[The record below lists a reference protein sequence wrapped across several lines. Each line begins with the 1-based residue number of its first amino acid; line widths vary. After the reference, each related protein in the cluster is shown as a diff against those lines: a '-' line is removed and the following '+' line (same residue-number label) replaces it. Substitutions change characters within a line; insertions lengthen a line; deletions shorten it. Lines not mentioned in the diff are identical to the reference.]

1 VATELERC
9 WHSRTQ
15 IEYQAWDVEEETL
28 AEKCVDCVEP
38 TSRPRKSSLRGL
50 VVIAEEV
57 VVVAPAIIVIII
69 SVIGV
74 LDIAEIEVYG
84 DCNTLADESE
94 SSAFVGG

>member
-1 VATELERC
+1 M
-9 WHSRTQ
+9 
-15 IEYQAWDVEEETL
+15 
-28 AEKCVDCVEP
+28 
-38 TSRPRKSSLRGL
+38 RGL